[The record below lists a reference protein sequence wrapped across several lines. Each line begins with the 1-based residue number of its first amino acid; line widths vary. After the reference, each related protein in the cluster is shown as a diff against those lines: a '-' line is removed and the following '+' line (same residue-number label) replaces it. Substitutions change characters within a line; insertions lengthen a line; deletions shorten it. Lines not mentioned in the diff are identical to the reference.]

1 MTTQEQE
8 QIRKLISH
16 APKSLWGY
24 LVFVAPVL
32 VVLFGAAAQFV
43 LLAYF
48 KSSRAVDFDVCIRY
62 GKNVELLW
70 DNQLIKEA
78 VLAVTACITCTFA
91 LLACLAYKSFR
102 QVQSLSIAARELG
115 IEASPASK

>member
-24 LVFVAPVL
+24 LVFITPIL
-32 VVLFGAAAQFV
+32 VVLFGAAVQFV

-48 KSSRAVDFDVCIRY
+48 KSSRVVDFDVCIRY
-62 GKNVELLW
+62 GKSVELLW
-70 DNQLIKEA
+70 DNQLVKEA
-78 VLAVTACITCTFA
+78 VLAVTACITASFG
-91 LLACLAYKSFR
+91 LLAYLAYKSFR
-102 QVQSLSIAARELG
+102 QIQSLSIAAKELG
-115 IEASPASK
+115 IELSQTSK